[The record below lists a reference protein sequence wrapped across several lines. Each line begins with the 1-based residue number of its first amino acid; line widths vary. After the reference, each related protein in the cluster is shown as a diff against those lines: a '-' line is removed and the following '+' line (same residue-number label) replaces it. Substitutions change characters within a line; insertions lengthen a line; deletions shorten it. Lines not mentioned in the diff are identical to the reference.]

1 MAHGMSLKTLVATVA
16 ALALLGCSSAAS
28 QDDPAAEQSGG
39 WATDTGAGSFHD
51 AGSSPSD
58 TAAGAPVSDASG
70 SFGSVGTG
78 GAQDFAF
85 FRKALDEG
93 KVPSVDSI
101 DAAGFFAEHYT
112 SLPAPTCGKTFCLHG
127 LLSVSPD
134 YARTGDWTLLQMAMN
149 SPIDPATL
157 KKPPLEL
164 AVVLDRSGSM
174 GGASKMEYA
183 KQGVQLLIDALGPE
197 DRLTLIQFD
206 DTVQTVFG
214 PGIVTDKPALKA
226 KVAAIAPG
234 GSTNLYD
241 SLEAGY
247 KAIEGAS
254 EQLQRRVI
262 FLTDGL
268 PTAGK
273 TDDASILGMSA
284 AYNKKHLG
292 LTTIGLGSDVSI
304 KLLRGLAEQ
313 GGGNF
318 YYIEKVEAVKEV
330 FTEELAFFVAPIA
343 YDLEL
348 TYTETT
354 TYKTNTVH
362 GSNLWTSFGGGGKVF
377 IPSVFLVSRTST
389 APGPSGGR
397 RGGGSAIMAELSPNG
412 KLPYALH
419 DVAKLSIR
427 YRTPGS
433 TTFETQELTVN
444 HEGEPGVAQEGGY
457 FTNKGMEKNTL
468 ILGFFVA
475 FRDATKLA
483 QTDKPGARKLLEAF
497 QTKMTTRL
505 SGWTDE
511 DLVDDLKIL
520 QRYIDVLKTAS

>member
-1 MAHGMSLKTLVATVA
+1 MSLK
-16 ALALLGCSSAAS
+16 ALLAAAIVLGSFGCSSSAS
-28 QDDPAAEQSGG
+28 QDDPAEHGG
-39 WATDTGAGSFHD
+39 VWASADTGVGGAWDSGTGVSDTGPSSASD
-51 AGSSPSD
+51 AG
-58 TAAGAPVSDASG
+58 G

-85 FRKALDEG
+85 FRRALEEG
-93 KVPSVDSI
+93 RVPSTDSI

-112 SLPAPTCGKTFCLHG
+112 SLPDPTCGKTFCLHG

-134 YARTGDWTLLQMAMN
+134 YTRGGDWTLLQMGMN
-149 SPIDPATL
+149 SPVDPATV

-164 AVVLDRSGSM
+164 AVVLDHSGSM
-174 GGASKMEYA
+174 AGANKLEYA
-183 KQGVQLLIDALGPE
+183 KQGVQLLVDALGPE

-206 DTVQTVFG
+206 DTAETLFG
-214 PGIVTDKPALKA
+214 PAVVSDKAALK
-226 KVAAIAPG
+226 KRIAAITPA

-247 KAIEGAS
+247 KAIEKAS

-262 FLTDGL
+262 FLTDGVAS
-268 PTAGK
+268 AGITSSEK
-273 TDDASILGMSA
+273 ILAMSA
-284 AYNKKHLG
+284 GYNAKHLG
-292 LTTIGLGSDVSI
+292 VTTIGLGTDVTI
-304 KLLRGLAEQ
+304 PLLRGLAEQ

-354 TYKTNTVH
+354 TYKTSTVH
-362 GSNLWTSFGGGGKVF
+362 GSNLWSSFGGGGKIF

-397 RGGGSAIMAELSPNG
+397 RGGGSAIIAELLPNG
-412 KLPYALH
+412 KFPLAKH
-419 DVAKLSIR
+419 DVAKLAIK

-433 TTFETQELTVN
+433 TTFETQEITVN
-444 HEGEPGVAQEGGY
+444 HEGVPGVAQEGGY

-483 QTDKPGARKLLEAF
+483 QTDKAGARKLLEGF
-497 QTKMTTRL
+497 QTKMTARL
-505 SGWTDE
+505 AGWTDE